1 MVGAGLMGTAIARWN
16 ASFASALLWPANST
30 EMSLLKTKAWKAVQQ
45 TMAKVSSK
53 SQCKAVSLCKMIISM
68 IIVTLMEWLLNIIF
82 FVATFLSVSGPWKRN
97 IKIRVCKEAL
107 TTTPFIERGNVV
119 NAEVSHFITPEV
131 LSNAHL
137 WFKLKVHGLEVHLIF
152 KECPNSPSLRAA
164 KATSQLHPLC
174 SLYAPSIQLSAAAPL
189 LIPGCVLS
197 QTPNKFRLALNTFK
211 NR

>member
-1 MVGAGLMGTAIARWN
+1 
-16 ASFASALLWPANST
+16 
-30 EMSLLKTKAWKAVQQ
+30 MSLLKTKEWKAAQQ

-53 SQCKAVSLCKMIISM
+53 SQCKAVSLSKMIISM
-68 IIVTLMEWLLNIIF
+68 TIVIWIEWLLNIIF
-82 FVATFLSVSGPWKRN
+82 SVATFLLVSGPWKRN

-107 TTTPFIERGNVV
+107 ITTPFIARGNAV

-131 LSNAHL
+131 LSKAHL

-164 KATSQLHPLC
+164 KATSQLRPLC

-189 LIPGCVLS
+189 LIHRCVFN
-197 QTPNKFRLALNTFK
+197 QTPNKFRFALNTFK